1 MFQLEIFRLAQLA
14 KPSRA
19 RKNWSG
25 APRWLQMRRDYAVYK
40 ACALTMRCSRRPP
53 RRTRLSLNTLGGRNP
68 HVGNM
73 HNEVAEVP
81 MQNRLP
87 HPWLVTLAIV
97 FATSA
102 CSATSQISI
111 TEAERIRE
119 TERQRLRSLVEVDMP
134 TAERLHADDFQLI
147 NPAGSPLTKR
157 EYLDSLRSRQL
168 DYVAWE
174 PGEIAVRLYG
184 RAAVIRYATQS

>member
-1 MFQLEIFRLAQLA
+1 
-14 KPSRA
+14 
-19 RKNWSG
+19 
-25 APRWLQMRRDYAVYK
+25 
-40 ACALTMRCSRRPP
+40 
-53 RRTRLSLNTLGGRNP
+53 
-68 HVGNM
+68 
-73 HNEVAEVP
+73 

-102 CSATSQISI
+102 CSATSQTSR

-119 TERQRLRSLVEVDMP
+119 TERQRLRSLVEVYMP

-157 EYLDSLRSRQL
+157 EYLDSLR
-168 DYVAWE
+168 
-174 PGEIAVRLYG
+174 PGNLIMLHGSPARSPSDFMAGPLLFG
-184 RAAVIRYATQS
+184 TATQSSK

>member
-1 MFQLEIFRLAQLA
+1 
-14 KPSRA
+14 
-19 RKNWSG
+19 
-25 APRWLQMRRDYAVYK
+25 
-40 ACALTMRCSRRPP
+40 
-53 RRTRLSLNTLGGRNP
+53 
-68 HVGNM
+68 
-73 HNEVAEVP
+73 

-87 HPWLVTLAIV
+87 HPWLLTLVIV

-102 CSATSQISI
+102 CSATSQISS

-119 TERQRLRSLVEVDMP
+119 TERQRLRSLVKVDIP

-174 PGEIAVRLYG
+174 AGEIAVRLYG
-184 RAAVIRYATQS
+184 RAAVIRYRDTKFEVAREGKLIHRGPMFHTNVYEKRGDQWQIVWSQASGVITPP

>member
-1 MFQLEIFRLAQLA
+1 
-14 KPSRA
+14 
-19 RKNWSG
+19 
-25 APRWLQMRRDYAVYK
+25 
-40 ACALTMRCSRRPP
+40 
-53 RRTRLSLNTLGGRNP
+53 
-68 HVGNM
+68 
-73 HNEVAEVP
+73 

-87 HPWLVTLAIV
+87 HRWLLTLVIV

-102 CSATSQISI
+102 CSGTSQISS

-119 TERQRLRSLVEVDMP
+119 TERQRLRSLVEVDIP

-147 NPAGSPLTKR
+147 NPAGSPLTKK
-157 EYLDSLRSRQL
+157 EYLDSLRSRRL

-184 RAAVIRYATQS
+184 RAAVIRYRDRRFEVAREGKLIHRGPMFHTSVYEKRGDQWQIVWSQASGVITPP